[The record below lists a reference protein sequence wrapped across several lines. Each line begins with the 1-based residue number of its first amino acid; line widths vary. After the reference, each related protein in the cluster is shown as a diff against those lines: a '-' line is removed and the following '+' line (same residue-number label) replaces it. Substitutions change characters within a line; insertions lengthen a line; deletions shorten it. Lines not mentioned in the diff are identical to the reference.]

1 MLSTAVRSTLV
12 PFALAMTVVNAPAVA
27 QDAPLLDTKTAFQV
41 ALGVSDSAL
50 NSIVAD
56 GFRIIDIDR
65 VGTNLYDAVFVKN
78 EGVYFNSQAAWYPSL
93 SESALASLFTNSTK
107 QLIDL
112 QRYTVGTSVNYLAVV
127 AGSEGAEQV
136 DSWDYELSLDLP
148 GNVDYWFNW
157 GLFQPVSVQSYS
169 VGTETDFLAIGKR
182 PGDGGWLVSDT
193 AYEWSLTKGL
203 NEGLEATDIEFT
215 RMRDANTPEFNFVYR
230 RDKSATRVSSW
241 VKTVAPSLLLQTL
254 AEYGERPIDL
264 ERWVDGNGNTQL
276 TGIFVCNM
284 NAIEKRLSN
293 AAPDLFPASGSS
305 GFFVKQVGG
314 PLIAERNADI
324 RQDMAGALR
333 VVHGVRMVQRCA
345 ALPFDSLDLDT
356 LLYNEDTQN
365 PSECPNGV
373 PAGAAFESVRTVL
386 TRMMT
391 LGDNNAADLIAT
403 ECGGLSA
410 LTSWM
415 DGLGLGDA
423 NLFVNIGCGSVFV
436 NSGTPRAIAGLYE
449 KAANGSLF
457 SSGWE
462 EELWNAMSGGTGT
475 SSLFATIINEEASEF
490 ALSLTPTEVAEFKAS
505 FKYHRQTG
513 SVGTASTSFVAS
525 SGGIVRIPFKTGFQ
539 TVVVRDFVGASVR
552 RNLSS
557 SSDASASIADWAELF
572 REQIRAG
579 LASWADACTPPSIT
593 TQPSLRLAYPG
604 QSSGFTVVAESVGTA
619 TYLWKRDG
627 ISISNGAIYSGVTT
641 PNLSI
646 AAASAAVAGNYTC
659 TITNACGATTTVPAA
674 LVVIEPP
681 CLGDLNLDG
690 VVDAVDLSR
699 LLITWGTASPAED
712 LNRDGIVNAADLSQ
726 LLIAWGACD

>member
-41 ALGVSDSAL
+41 VLGVSDSAI
-50 NSIVAD
+50 NGIVAD

-93 SESALASLFTNSTK
+93 SESSLASLFTNSNRR
-107 QLIDL
+107 LIDL

-127 AGSEGAEQV
+127 AGNEGAEAVSGWQYAL
-136 DSWDYELSLDLP
+136 DMPSLEAVTDWLLVQQLEP
-148 GNVDYWFNW
+148 I
-157 GLFQPVSVQSYS
+157 SVQNYT
-169 VGTETDFLAIGKR
+169 VGTQTKFLAIGQA
-182 PGDGGWLVSDT
+182 PDLGGVFVGGWSFF
-193 AYEWSLTKGL
+193 EGL
-203 NEGLEATDIEFT
+203 NPGAEATDIEFSGMFPIPGT
-215 RMRDANTPEFNFVYR
+215 AIPCFNTCYR
-230 RDKSATRVSSW
+230 LAKPGALVDSW
-241 VKTVAPSLLLQTL
+241 VQDVAASDLLALL
-254 AEYGERPIDL
+254 VGSGARPIDL
-264 ERWVDGNGNTQL
+264 ERWVDEDGNTQL

-457 SSGWE
+457 SSVWE

-646 AAASAAVAGNYTC
+646 SAASAAVAGNYTC